1 MATADTPACCTTP
14 ATTTCCCHRE
24 ELQQQAGEMREV
36 AFVKKHVWVYAIDH
50 PTYGRLIVK
59 EHPFKRDF
67 NGSQVGSIAQTCKYM
82 ITSSLPAVSL
92 QLQLTTRSVA
102 ALVHIHRRVRGT
114 GGTES

>member
-14 ATTTCCCHRE
+14 ATTTCCCHSE
-24 ELQQQAGEMREV
+24 ELQEQAGEVREV

-67 NGSQVGSIAQTCKYM
+67 NGSQVGSIVQMCKHI
-82 ITSSLPAVSL
+82 ITTIYHYYHMHEL
-92 QLQLTTRSVA
+92 QRY
-102 ALVHIHRRVRGT
+102 GC
-114 GGTES
+114 